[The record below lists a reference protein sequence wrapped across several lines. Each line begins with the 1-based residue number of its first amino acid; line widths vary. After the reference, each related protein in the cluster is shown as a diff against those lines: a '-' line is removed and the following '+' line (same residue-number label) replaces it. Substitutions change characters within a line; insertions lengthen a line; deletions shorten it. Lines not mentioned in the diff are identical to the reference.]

1 MRLLSYILV
10 ILGFCLLC
18 RAADQQYRGIT
29 TEPVFLVEERLA
41 GIVKSGKIVRQKDPE
56 DFRVAMTFHWLFGI
70 ASTFAGI
77 GLYLHIRRQERLDP
91 FSPDFEIKDKD

>member
-1 MRLLSYILV
+1 
-10 ILGFCLLC
+10 
-18 RAADQQYRGIT
+18 
-29 TEPVFLVEERLA
+29 
-41 GIVKSGKIVRQKDPE
+41 VRQKDPE

-91 FSPDFEIKDKD
+91 FSSDFEIKDKD